1 MKWQKNYRNKSKDE
15 LEKHEEIYQKFHK
28 QEFKKK
34 WFNFDRLVNFF
45 GDMNFWMILGKK
57 GIGKTYFLIEL
68 MKSIDKKNNE
78 DMITYVRLTKKEAD
92 SVRDE
97 WRSNPQLYPFKIK
110 GSLIYSKKY
119 RTHNPTCIK
128 PATCTCPFQIKGDIV
143 FATDLSASRGT
154 QNPNLK
160 WILYDEFI
168 NETGSYKFRDSLAKQ
183 FINFSSNKIR
193 HKEEGVVRTVM
204 FGNNNSMNNPY
215 LQHFNINE
223 YTNLWFDKKKK
234 QLFINLRDL
243 YSRATK
249 QIRDLASH
257 NIDILAYIDKNE
269 NWDLA
274 TKIINPVEIERFKP
288 YINFIIDG
296 LPMILYVIEDV
307 KKRRLY
313 ALNIED
319 KSFVDRFNKK
329 FLVYEESE
337 NFDFNNIIMI
347 DKTNWHIII
356 KTICQ
361 LVKAEKLFFFHT
373 DQKDAFKK
381 IYPTLK
387 KIIN

>member
-1 MKWQKNYRNKSKDE
+1 
-15 LEKHEEIYQKFHK
+15 
-28 QEFKKK
+28 
-34 WFNFDRLVNFF
+34 
-45 GDMNFWMILGKK
+45 
-57 GIGKTYFLIEL
+57 
-68 MKSIDKKNNE
+68 
-78 DMITYVRLTKKEAD
+78 
-92 SVRDE
+92 
-97 WRSNPQLYPFKIK
+97 
-110 GSLIYSKKY
+110 
-119 RTHNPTCIK
+119 
-128 PATCTCPFQIKGDIV
+128 
-143 FATDLSASRGT
+143 
-154 QNPNLK
+154 
-160 WILYDEFI
+160 
-168 NETGSYKFRDSLAKQ
+168 
-183 FINFSSNKIR
+183 
-193 HKEEGVVRTVM
+193 
-204 FGNNNSMNNPY
+204 MNNPY